1 MDTASQKND
10 PELVARV
17 LGGDDDAFRQL
28 VERHSRS
35 LYRSAYRIVG
45 NAADADDVVQETF
58 LRTYRSLTRFDAR
71 ASFTTWIHRIA
82 INCSLDL
89 IDSRKRR
96 GTHASEDE
104 DLDRLVSSDAMPDR
118 VVLGSEMQRAIA
130 AAMNELSGNERT
142 AFVLRHFEGMPLEE
156 IGQILGTR
164 LNATKNTVF
173 RAVKKLREQLQPFTG
188 SLV

>member
-1 MDTASQKND
+1 METDN
-10 PELVARV
+10 ELVGRV
-17 LGGDDDAFRQL
+17 RGGDDEAFRLL
-28 VERHSRS
+28 VERHTRP
-35 LYRSAYRIVG
+35 LYRAAYRITA

-58 LRTYRSLTRFDAR
+58 LRAYRAIERFDAR

-82 INCSLDL
+82 INCALDL

-96 GTHASEDE
+96 DGRHSADDDLATIAST
-104 DLDRLVSSDAMPDR
+104 SASPDR
-118 VVLGSEMQRAIA
+118 IVHGLEMQRAVA
-130 AAMNELSGNERT
+130 SAMERLSGNERT

-156 IGQILGTR
+156 IGQILGTQIS
-164 LNATKNTVF
+164 ATKNTVF

>member
-1 MDTASQKND
+1 MEATDND
-10 PELVARV
+10 VVERV
-17 LGGDDDAFRQL
+17 RRGDEDAFRIL
-28 VERHSRS
+28 VERHSRGI
-35 LYRSAYRIVG
+35 YRAAYRITG

-58 LRTYRSLTRFDAR
+58 LRAYRAIGRFDAR
-71 ASFTTWIHRIA
+71 ASFPTWLHRIA

-96 GTHASEDE
+96 DGRIAADEDLSTLRSTHAS
-104 DLDRLVSSDAMPDR
+104 PDR
-118 VVLGSEMQRAIA
+118 IVHGLEMQRAVA
-130 AAMNELSGNERT
+130 SAMERLTGNERT

-156 IGQILGTR
+156 IGQVLGTQ

-173 RAVKKLREQLQPFTG
+173 RAVKKLRQQLQPFTG